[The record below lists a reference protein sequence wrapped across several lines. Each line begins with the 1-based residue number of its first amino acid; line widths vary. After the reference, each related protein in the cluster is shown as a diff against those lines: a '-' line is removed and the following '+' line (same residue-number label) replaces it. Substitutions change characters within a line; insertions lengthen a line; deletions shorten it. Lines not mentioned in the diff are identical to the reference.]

1 MENNYKKWFRL
12 VDDWKERLKEEE
24 GRMFVKAVDQ
34 DATFLKEDEY
44 KSRIPD
50 EILIP
55 SLVDI
60 KIAGSDSPAL
70 RNSRRANTEYGKA
83 MNRKIMSDINFNKK
97 IIDISKDDISWTDEP
112 VRPNRR
118 NKIKRHVS

>member
-1 MENNYKKWFRL
+1 
-12 VDDWKERLKEEE
+12 
-24 GRMFVKAVDQ
+24 MFVKAVDQ

-44 KSRIPD
+44 KSRTPD
-50 EILIP
+50 EILTP
-55 SLVDI
+55 SLGDI
-60 KIAGSDSPAL
+60 KIAGSNSPTL
-70 RNSRRANTEYGKA
+70 RDSRRAITKYGKA

-118 NKIKRHVS
+118 NKINRRESEYRDIFEPI